1 MLNETFSVIFKH
13 RDTVGLLLVLPF
25 LSHFCKIHDAF
36 IQTIVMTLETIG
48 CFLFAFSSQLWQ
60 IYASTGV
67 IELMGYC
74 KYGLVR
80 TIMSKS
86 VEADETGK
94 MYSALAIFAAAMPL
108 AGNPAFRQLYD
119 TTLDTFPAAEI
130 LLAASILFISA
141 ILNFVIYHQRWR
153 INEREDKNNE
163 KSINKMDA
171 EFPASEYSLSHM

>member
-1 MLNETFSVIFKH
+1 
-13 RDTVGLLLVLPF
+13 
-25 LSHFCKIHDAF
+25 
-36 IQTIVMTLETIG
+36 
-48 CFLFAFSSQLWQ
+48 
-60 IYASTGV
+60 
-67 IELMGYC
+67 
-74 KYGLVR
+74 
-80 TIMSKS
+80 MSKT
-86 VEADETGK
+86 VDADGTGK
-94 MYSALAIFAAAMPL
+94 MYSALAISLAAMPL

-171 EFPASEYSLSHM
+171 EFPASEYSISHM